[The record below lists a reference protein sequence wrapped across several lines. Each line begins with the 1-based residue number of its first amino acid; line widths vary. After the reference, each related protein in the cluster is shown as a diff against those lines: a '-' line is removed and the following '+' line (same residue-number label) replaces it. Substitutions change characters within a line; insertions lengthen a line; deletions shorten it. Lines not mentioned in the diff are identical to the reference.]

1 MKYTAI
7 AQVSRQIVELLREGL
22 APELLREDA
31 VGLCAPDNRGDFS
44 LGVYLY
50 SVEPSE
56 HARISGRTN
65 QTLFTQKYPPLVL
78 DLFYMITPYLKS
90 DVKFLFEEEQTLLG
104 RVFQI
109 INDNSVL
116 AQEDD
121 EAVTLEL
128 CNPTLEQR
136 EKIWGSSSQLYRVS
150 AFVSARAVIVESARS
165 REVARV
171 REFVVDTNQN
181 QRRGL

>member
-7 AQVSRQIVELLREGL
+7 AQVSRQLVGLLREGL
-22 APELLREDA
+22 APQLLREDA

-50 SVEPSE
+50 NVQQSE
-56 HARISGRTN
+56 HARISGRSN

-109 INDNSVL
+109 INDNSL
-116 AQEDD
+116 LTQE
-121 EAVTLEL
+121 EGETVTLEL
-128 CNPTLEQR
+128 CSPTLEER
-136 EKIWGSSSQLYRVS
+136 EKIWGSSSHLYRVS
-150 AFVSARAVIVESARS
+150 AFVSARAVIVESTRS

-171 REFVVDTNQN
+171 REFVVDTRQN
-181 QRRGL
+181 